1 MAQGDGQV
9 LIRLQP
15 PELGT
20 VVVRFREQ
28 GERLDG
34 TLQVE
39 RADTRREIEQA
50 LPEVVRSLQEA
61 GIGIRRLDVT
71 DGDPPGQDLGRGQPQ
86 QDRSSGHRDSGQDR
100 DHLWASSTPW
110 SPAAADFSVDSQQ
123 TPDIQGSTEMPRGRI
138 DMLL

>member
-100 DHLWASSTPW
+100 DHLWTSSTPW